1 MALMKRTPLALLTA
15 SLLFGTAA
23 LGQESTRQLLKP
35 NTTPTVIPVWNVHSG
50 QIEGLLIL
58 EDDPQKKNRAWVRSP
73 RTGNPLGA
81 LGSVEGIN
89 FDNGM
94 AIFCSGQTNSFSQLT
109 LLDSCQLGKK
119 SARYPAINSPGLETK
134 AMLQRKNS
142 SKELGLPGLS
152 GGPRQFMTTEF
163 DAPVSGKS
171 LNLSPAKTSQ
181 GWVSIN
187 GELTRAKLIPASQF
201 PNGVPT
207 EWDRNTFDIP
217 ERKKS
222 LSGEVVGNVVQ
233 IPGQDNLQSIG
244 AGVSWKTP
252 WKGKVSVGAEGLL
265 SQGRNSLNMD
275 NTASAPVTDQR
286 IDGVRPYVRVEID
299 L

>member
-1 MALMKRTPLALLTA
+1 MAVMKRTPLALLTA

-50 QIEGLLIL
+50 QIEGLLVL

-207 EWDRNTFDIP
+207 EWDRYTFEIP

-233 IPGQDNLQSIG
+233 IPGQDNLHSIG

>member
-1 MALMKRTPLALLTA
+1 
-15 SLLFGTAA
+15 
-23 LGQESTRQLLKP
+23 
-35 NTTPTVIPVWNVHSG
+35 
-50 QIEGLLIL
+50 
-58 EDDPQKKNRAWVRSP
+58 
-73 RTGNPLGA
+73 
-81 LGSVEGIN
+81 
-89 FDNGM
+89 
-94 AIFCSGQTNSFSQLT
+94 
-109 LLDSCQLGKK
+109 
-119 SARYPAINSPGLETK
+119 
-134 AMLQRKNS
+134 
-142 SKELGLPGLS
+142 
-152 GGPRQFMTTEF
+152 
-163 DAPVSGKS
+163 
-171 LNLSPAKTSQ
+171 

-207 EWDRNTFDIP
+207 EWDRNTFEIP